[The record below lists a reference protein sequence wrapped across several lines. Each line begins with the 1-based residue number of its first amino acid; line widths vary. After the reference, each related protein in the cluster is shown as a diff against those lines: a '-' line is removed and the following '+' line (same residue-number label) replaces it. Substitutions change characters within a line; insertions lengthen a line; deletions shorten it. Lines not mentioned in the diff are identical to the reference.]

1 MNLIAG
7 EIKTLLE
14 NHDYGYPVS
23 VVRSFNAS
31 TKVFPR
37 VVVKQMNDMTV
48 SRDADKELVSLLVF
62 QIEIYT
68 QDTVDASG
76 QVVGRVNVS
85 DDIADQI
92 DTLIYGQYKM
102 NRDSVNDDDSYAIDT
117 ARRIMR
123 YSCAIDQYDYTY
135 RIV

>member
-1 MNLIAG
+1 MKLIAG

-37 VVVKQMNDMTV
+37 IVVKQMNDMTV

>member
-37 VVVKQMNDMTV
+37 IVVKQMNDMTV
-48 SRDADKELVSLLVF
+48 TRDADKELVSLLVF

-76 QVVGRVNVS
+76 KVVGRVNVS

>member
-37 VVVKQMNDMTV
+37 IVVKQMNDMTV
-48 SRDADKELVSLLVF
+48 SRDANKELVSLLVF

-76 QVVGRVNVS
+76 KVVGRVNVS

>member
-1 MNLIAG
+1 M
-7 EIKTLLE
+7 
-14 NHDYGYPVS
+14 
-23 VVRSFNAS
+23 
-31 TKVFPR
+31 
-37 VVVKQMNDMTV
+37 
-48 SRDADKELVSLLVF
+48 
-62 QIEIYT
+62 
-68 QDTVDASG
+68 
-76 QVVGRVNVS
+76 NVS

>member
-37 VVVKQMNDMTV
+37 IVVKQMNDMTV
-48 SRDADKELVSLLVF
+48 SRE
-62 QIEIYT
+62 
-68 QDTVDASG
+68 SG
-76 QVVGRVNVS
+76 E
-85 DDIADQI
+85 
-92 DTLIYGQYKM
+92 
-102 NRDSVNDDDSYAIDT
+102 
-117 ARRIMR
+117 
-123 YSCAIDQYDYTY
+123 
-135 RIV
+135 

>member
-37 VVVKQMNDMTV
+37 IVVKQMNDMTV

-76 QVVGRVNVS
+76 KVVGRVNVS

>member
-37 VVVKQMNDMTV
+37 IVVKQMNDMTA

-76 QVVGRVNVS
+76 KVVGRVNVS

>member
-37 VVVKQMNDMTV
+37 IVVKQMNDMTV

-76 QVVGRVNVS
+76 E
-85 DDIADQI
+85 
-92 DTLIYGQYKM
+92 
-102 NRDSVNDDDSYAIDT
+102 
-117 ARRIMR
+117 
-123 YSCAIDQYDYTY
+123 
-135 RIV
+135 

>member
-37 VVVKQMNDMTV
+37 IVVRQINDMT
-48 SRDADKELVSLLVF
+48 SIRDANKELVSLLSF

-68 QDTVDASG
+68 QDAVDATG
-76 QVVGRVNVS
+76 KVVGRVDVS
-85 DDIADQI
+85 DDIAQQI
-92 DTLIYGQYKM
+92 DAVMYKQYKM
-102 NRDSVNDDDSYAIDT
+102 NRDSIADDESYATDT

-123 YSCAIDQYDYTY
+123 YSCAIDQFGYTY